1 MPRYDRYGNLDDR
14 IDQDGDVG
22 FVGFNNR
29 LRPDQLQAGMLADAQ
44 NIRMDRNGQ
53 AQVRRGVDLVN
64 APLSVGLSALT
75 LPFTL
80 IGADIN
86 AGSFVASKEYTIK
99 TVGNTDFTAI
109 GAASNTVGVVFTAT
123 GAGSGTGVATVA
135 EIIVTATPDSG
146 TLDITSTNAFTNFPS
161 SGTINLSD
169 ASGISPDPNG
179 DRAFTKVSASEIQV
193 SDQSYSGSADTSVTL
208 KFGILNDGVVNNI
221 YGSTDFSDPNNQSS
235 QYIIIASNSKA
246 IGIDIE
252 DSTTASP
259 INFDIGYPAAT
270 TYSASVDMIQAFN
283 KVFVFKGGSTALEN
297 KLKISRISAAAVVAS
312 TNLVTI
318 TTSTNHNLVTGDIV
332 TINALGF
339 IASNPDP
346 NGSTKT
352 ITKTSDTQFTYA
364 LTTSSDETYTVSS
377 SSIVATDFTNVA
389 SGTYAQP
396 ESIFSAVKDFSIIN
410 SVGSLHTSQALTVGN
425 KLTMTDDGPT
435 ASCGLKIA
443 SDFFVNEVFSSGA
456 GKTVSNVTIS
466 GTRITIACTDH
477 GLKLNQPITFSDLNA
492 GLNGNNSVAKVIDS
506 NTFEVEVASTFSDD
520 NDSGTVTPAAGITF
534 IIDAEKITS
543 EKTQAQA
550 RASDPVF
557 IKKVSVGLGFTHMPA
572 PPFATYHQ
580 RRLVMPFQFS
590 VDASSDSF
598 TTRNIQDEIIAS
610 DILDTDTYDQVYA
623 QYRFNAGTSDF
634 VVGLHSFAED
644 RLLVFNRNSIHI
656 VSNTTNL
663 QSASTQV
670 LTDEV
675 GCVARKSIEQVGN
688 QVIFLSD
695 NGVYGTQFLD
705 EYNLRGTETP
715 LSEPINET
723 IGRINKNAQE
733 NAVSVYFDNRYYIA
747 VPLNSV
753 NPEGQEVVANNNN
766 AILIYNFLNKQ
777 WESIDTVNESN
788 YHVSNL
794 LVLGDG
800 DKRGVYAI
808 NDIGGV
814 HRLDHRVDGVDLV
827 STQIGGAEQSI
838 QIAGALTTRQYTFGT
853 LDRKRWKEFD
863 VHIQSSDTN
872 TSDLN
877 IDFETENPDDTGS
890 IGTLSTFNDGVLD
903 IGEDVSIRGR
913 IGNRRGYGIQFTFN
927 NTAGRPIIRAIEV
940 QGATTMRSTN
950 KAI

>member
-1 MPRYDRYGNLDDR
+1 MSRYSTYGSLDDR
-14 IDQDGDVG
+14 IAQDGDVG

-29 LRPDQLQAGMLADAQ
+29 LRPDQLQAGMLSDAQ
-44 NIRMDRNGQ
+44 NIRTDRNGQ
-53 AQVRRGVDLVN
+53 AQVRKGVDLVS
-64 APLSVGLSALT
+64 APLSVGISALT

-135 EIIVTATPDSG
+135 EIIVTATSDSG
-146 TLDITSTNAFTNFPS
+146 TLDITSTDAFTNFPS
-161 SGTINLSD
+161 SGTINISD
-169 ASGISPDPNG
+169 ASGINADPNG
-179 DRAFTKVSASEIQV
+179 DRAFTKISASEIQV
-193 SDQSYSGSADTSVTL
+193 SDQNYSSGSDSSVTL

-221 YGSTDFSDPNNQSS
+221 YGSTDFSDPNQAST
-235 QYIIIASNSKA
+235 QYIVIASNSKA

-252 DSTTASP
+252 NSIT
-259 INFDIGYPAAT
+259 FDIGYPSAT

-283 KVFVFKGGSTALEN
+283 KVFIFQGGVTALEN
-297 KLKISRISAAAVVAS
+297 NLRISTISAASVVGS
-312 TNLVTI
+312 TNVATI

-332 TINALGF
+332 TINGLTF
-339 IASNPDP
+339 STTDP
-346 NGSTKT
+346 NGSTKS
-352 ITKTSDTQFTYA
+352 ITKTGDTTFTFS
-364 LTTSSDETYTVSS
+364 LTASGDETYTVSS
-377 SSIVATDFTNVA
+377 SSIVATDFTKVA
-389 SGTYAQP
+389 SGTFTQP
-396 ESIFSAVKDFSIIN
+396 VELDSTGFTITNGLATVTVSNTLAVGDNVVLTSAG
-410 SVGSLHTSQALTVGN
+410 GSTLTEGDSFVVSE
-425 KLTMTDDGPT
+425 
-435 ASCGLKIA
+435 ASSSEFK
-443 SDFFVNEVFSSGA
+443 FFVN
-456 GKTVSNVTIS
+456 TDDVTNQ
-466 GTRITIACTDH
+466 TDVH
-477 GLKLNQPITFSDLNA
+477 FTK
-492 GLNGNNSVAKVIDS
+492 
-506 NTFEVEVASTFSDD
+506 
-520 NDSGTVTPAAGITF
+520 
-534 IIDAEKITS
+534 
-543 EKTQAQA
+543 
-550 RASDPVF
+550 R
-557 IKKVSVGLGFTHMPA
+557 VSVGLGFTHMPA

-580 RRLVMPFQFS
+580 RRLIMPFQFS
-590 VDASSDSF
+590 VDASLDSF

-610 DILDTDTYDQVYA
+610 DILDTDTYDQIFA

-656 VSNTTNL
+656 VTNTTDL
-663 QSASTQV
+663 KGASTQV

-715 LSEPINET
+715 LSEPINES
-723 IGRINKNAQE
+723 IQRINKNAQE

-747 VPLNSV
+747 VPLDSSND
-753 NPEGQEVVANNNN
+753 NN

-777 WESIDTVNESN
+777 WESIDTVNDAN

-794 LVLGDG
+794 LVLGEG
-800 DKRGVYAI
+800 DKRGVYAV

-814 HRLDHRVDGVDLV
+814 HRLDHRIDGVDRV
-827 STQIGGAEQSI
+827 ITQIGGTDQSI
-838 QIAGALTTRQYTFGT
+838 QIPASLTTRQYTLGT

-863 VHIQSSDTN
+863 FHIESSDTN

-877 IDFETENPDDTGS
+877 IDFETENPDDTGN
-890 IGTLSTFNDGVLD
+890 IGALSTFNDGVLD
-903 IGEDVSIRGR
+903 VAEDVSIRGR

-927 NTAGRPIIRAIEV
+927 NTVGRPIIRATEV

>member
-44 NIRMDRNGQ
+44 NIRTDRNGQ
-53 AQVRRGVDLVN
+53 AQVRKGVDLVSS
-64 APLSVGLSALT
+64 PLSVGVDALV

-80 IGADIN
+80 AADD
-86 AGSFVASKEYTIK
+86 
-99 TVGNTDFTAI
+99 TDAAI
-109 GAASNTVGVVFTAT
+109 AD
-123 GAGSGTGVATVA
+123 
-135 EIIVTATPDSG
+135 PDSNSG
-146 TLDITSTNAFTNFPS
+146 NLVITNITGSLYAT
-161 SGTINLSD
+161 SGTINLSNV
-169 ASGISPDPNG
+169 SGITPDPNG
-179 DRAFTKVSASEIQV
+179 D
-193 SDQSYSGSADTSVTL
+193 QSYTKTATNELTVSGSFTGAADASVTV
-208 KFGILNDGVVNNI
+208 KYPILNDTIINNI
-221 YGSTDFSDPNNQSS
+221 YGSADFSDPNEAST
-235 QYIIIASNSKA
+235 QYIIISSNAKA
-246 IGIDIE
+246 IGIDIANNI
-252 DSTTASP
+252 T
-259 INFDIGYPAAT
+259 FDIGYPTAT
-270 TYSASVDMIQAFN
+270 TISTSVDMIQAFN
-283 KVFVFKGGSTALEN
+283 KVFIFQGGVTALEN
-297 KLKISRISAAAVVAS
+297 NLRISTISAAAVVAS

-339 IASNPDP
+339 SVSNPNP

-377 SSIVATDFTNVA
+377 SSIVATDFTKVS
-389 SGTYAQP
+389 SGTYTQP
-396 ESIFSAVKDFSIIN
+396 VELDSTGFTITNGLATVTVSNTLAAGDNVILTAAGSSTLTQGDSFVVSEASSSAFK
-410 SVGSLHTSQALTVGN
+410 
-425 KLTMTDDGPT
+425 
-435 ASCGLKIA
+435 
-443 SDFFVNEVFSSGA
+443 FFVN
-456 GKTVSNVTIS
+456 TDDVTNQ
-466 GTRITIACTDH
+466 TDVH
-477 GLKLNQPITFSDLNA
+477 FTK
-492 GLNGNNSVAKVIDS
+492 
-506 NTFEVEVASTFSDD
+506 
-520 NDSGTVTPAAGITF
+520 
-534 IIDAEKITS
+534 
-543 EKTQAQA
+543 
-550 RASDPVF
+550 R
-557 IKKVSVGLGFTHMPA
+557 VSVGLGFTHMPA

-610 DILDTDTYDQVYA
+610 DILDTNTYDQVYA

-634 VVGLHSFAED
+634 VVGLQSFAED
-644 RLLVFNRNSIHI
+644 RLLVFNRNSIHV

-663 QSASTQV
+663 QTASTQV

-675 GCVARKSIEQVGN
+675 GCVARQSIEQVGN

-723 IGRINKNAQE
+723 IARINKNTQQ
-733 NAVSVYFDNRYYIA
+733 NAVSAYFNNRYYIA
-747 VPLNSV
+747 VSLNRFKDNRGDVGISSADRRRRIIGEFTTESNALLAGIPRENIV
-753 NPEGQEVVANNNN
+753 DSIALENN

-777 WESIDTVNESN
+777 WESIDTVNDVN
-788 YHVSNL
+788 YHITNL
-794 LVLGDG
+794 LVLGEG
-800 DKRGVYAI
+800 DKRGVYAV

-814 HRLDHRVDGVDLV
+814 PRIDHRTDGVDRV
-827 STQIGGAEQSI
+827 ITQIGGTENSI
-838 QIAGALTTRQYTFGT
+838 QISGALTTRQYTFGT

-863 VHIQSSDTN
+863 FHIQSSDTN

-877 IDFETENPDDTGS
+877 IDFETENPDDTGN
-890 IGTLSTFNDGVLD
+890 IGTLTGFNDGVLD

-927 NTAGRPIIRAIEV
+927 NTVGRPIIRAIEV
-940 QGATTMRSTN
+940 EGATTMRSTN

>member
-1 MPRYDRYGNLDDR
+1 MSRYSTYGSLDDR
-14 IDQDGDVG
+14 IAQDGDVG

-53 AQVRRGVDLVN
+53 AQVRKGVDLVN
-64 APLSVGLSALT
+64 APLSVGPNAMTIPFFILDATKTTNSTAVSSGELLLNFASAHTLAAGTTAQVKLSGLSGVVPT
-75 LPFTL
+75 S
-80 IGADIN
+80 ADGRYT
-86 AGSFVASKEYTIK
+86 ATVVDTDTIK
-99 TVGNTDFTAI
+99 LTDKTYTN
-109 GAASNTVGVVFTAT
+109 AASGNVTV
-123 GAGSGTGVATVA
+123 
-135 EIIVTATPDSG
+135 EIP
-146 TLDITSTNAFTNFPS
+146 TLD
-161 SGTINLSD
+161 
-169 ASGISPDPNG
+169 
-179 DRAFTKVSASEIQV
+179 
-193 SDQSYSGSADTSVTL
+193 DTT
-208 KFGILNDGVVNNI
+208 VNNI
-221 YGSTDFSDPNNQSS
+221 YGSTDFSDPNQAST
-235 QYIIIASNSKA
+235 QYIVLGSNAKA
-246 IGIDIE
+246 VGIDIAN
-252 DSTTASP
+252 SIT
-259 INFDIGYPAAT
+259 FDIGYPSAT
-270 TYSASVDMIQAFN
+270 TYNASVNMIQAFN
-283 KVFVFKGGSTALEN
+283 KVFIFQGGVTALEN
-297 KLKISRISAAAVVAS
+297 NLRISTISAAAVAS
-312 TNLVTI
+312 STDLVTI
-318 TTSTNHNLVTGDIV
+318 TTSSNHNLSTGDLVSISGV
-332 TINALGF
+332 LGAGTDGAF
-339 IASNPDP
+339 TSLDP
-346 NGSTKT
+346 NGSSKT
-352 ITKTSDTQFTYA
+352 ITKTGDTTFTFA
-364 LTTSSDETYTVSS
+364 LDVDGNETYTVSS
-377 SSIVATDFTNVA
+377 SSIVATDFTKVA
-389 SGTYAQP
+389 SGTYTQP
-396 ESIFSAVKDFSIIN
+396 ASIFSAVKDFSIIN
-410 SVGSLHTSQALTVGN
+410 SIGSLHTSQALIVGN

-443 SDFFVNEVFSSGA
+443 SDFFVNEVFSLGDA
-456 GKTVSNVTIS
+456 VTVNAVSIS
-466 GTRITIACTDH
+466 GTTVTVGTSSSH
-477 GLKLNQPITFSDLNA
+477 GLKLNQPVTFASLDA
-492 GLNGNNSVAKVIDS
+492 GLNGNNSVAKVNS
-506 NTFEVEVASTFSDD
+506 TTEFEVEVGSAFTVTDTA
-520 NDSGTVTPAAGITF
+520 GTVTPAAGITF
-534 IIDAEKITS
+534 IVNAEKITS

-590 VDASSDSF
+590 VDASSNSF

-656 VSNTTNL
+656 VANTTNL

-675 GCVARKSIEQVGN
+675 GCVARQSIEQVGN

-723 IGRINKNAQE
+723 IQRINKNAQE
-733 NAVSVYFDNRYYIA
+733 NAVAVYFDNRYYIA
-747 VPLNSV
+747 LPLDSS
-753 NPEGQEVVANNNN
+753 NNNN

-777 WESIDTVNESN
+777 WESIDTVNDTN

-800 DKRGVYAI
+800 DKRGVYAV

-827 STQIGGAEQSI
+827 STQIGGTEQSI
-838 QIAGALTTRQYTFGT
+838 QIPAALTTRQYTFGT

-877 IDFETENPDDTGS
+877 IDFETENPDDTGT
-890 IGTLSTFNDGVLD
+890 IGSLTDFNGSALA
-903 IGEDVSIRGR
+903 ISEDVSIRGR

-927 NTAGRPIIRAIEV
+927 NTVGRPIIRAIEV
-940 QGATTMRSTN
+940 EGATTMRSTN

>member
-1 MPRYDRYGNLDDR
+1 MSRYASYGSLDDR
-14 IDQDGDVG
+14 IAQDGDVG

-53 AQVRRGVDLVN
+53 AQVRRGVDLVS
-64 APLSVGLSALT
+64 APLSVGSNAMT
-75 LPFTL
+75 LPFFILDATKTTNSTAVSSGELLLNFASAHTL
-80 IGADIN
+80 EAGATAQVKLSGLSGVVPATADGRYT
-86 AGSFVASKEYTIK
+86 ATVVDTDTIK
-99 TVGNTDFTAI
+99 LTDKTYTN
-109 GAASNTVGVVFTAT
+109 AASGNVTV
-123 GAGSGTGVATVA
+123 
-135 EIIVTATPDSG
+135 EIP
-146 TLDITSTNAFTNFPS
+146 TLD
-161 SGTINLSD
+161 
-169 ASGISPDPNG
+169 
-179 DRAFTKVSASEIQV
+179 
-193 SDQSYSGSADTSVTL
+193 DTT
-208 KFGILNDGVVNNI
+208 VNNI
-221 YGSTDFSDPNNQSS
+221 YGSTDFSDPNKAST
-235 QYIIIASNSKA
+235 QYIIVGSNSKA
-246 IGIDIE
+246 IGIDIAN
-252 DSTTASP
+252 SITF
-259 INFDIGYPAAT
+259 NIGYPAAT

-283 KVFVFKGGSTALEN
+283 KVFIFEGGSTALEN
-297 KLKISRISAAAVVAS
+297 TLRISTISAASVVGS
-312 TNLVTI
+312 TNLATI
-318 TTSTNHNLVTGDIV
+318 TTSTNHNLATGDIV
-332 TINALGF
+332 TINGLTF
-339 IASNPDP
+339 STTDP

-352 ITKTSDTQFTYA
+352 ITKTGDTTFTFS
-364 LTTSSDETYTVSS
+364 LTASGDETYTVSS

-389 SGTYAQP
+389 SGTYVQP
-396 ESIFSAVKDFSIIN
+396 ESIFSVVKDFSIIN

-443 SDFFVNEVFSSGA
+443 SDFFVNEVFSSGDA
-456 GKTVSNVTIS
+456 VTVNAVSIS
-466 GTRITIACTDH
+466 GTTVTVGTSSSH
-477 GLKLNQPITFSDLNA
+477 GLKLNQPVTFASLDA
-492 GLNGNNSVAKVIDS
+492 GLNGNNSVAKVNS
-506 NTFEVEVASTFSDD
+506 TTEFEVEVGSAFTVTDTA
-520 NDSGTVTPAAGITF
+520 GTVTPAAGITF

-572 PPFATYHQ
+572 PPFAIYHQ

-590 VDASSDSF
+590 VDASSNSF

-656 VSNTTNL
+656 VANTTNL

-675 GCVARKSIEQVGN
+675 GCVARQSIEQVGN

-733 NAVSVYFDNRYYIA
+733 NAIAVYFDNRYYIA
-747 VPLNSV
+747 VPLDSS
-753 NPEGQEVVANNNN
+753 NNNN

-800 DKRGVYAI
+800 DKRGVYAV

-814 HRLDHRVDGVDLV
+814 HRLDHRTDGVDRV

-838 QIAGALTTRQYTFGT
+838 QIPGALTTRQYTLGT

-863 VHIQSSDTN
+863 FHIQSSDTN

-890 IGTLSTFNDGVLD
+890 IGTLADFNDEALA

-927 NTAGRPIIRAIEV
+927 NTVGRPIIRAIEV
-940 QGATTMRSTN
+940 EGATTMRSTN